1 MDGLSWNELT
11 ERLKVQLTPYPA
23 VLSIGGLLIA
33 AIIDHYAHGDI
44 ATELLY
50 VPPLLVLAYWG
61 GRRIGFCGAAL
72 AIILAFIADLTPNL
86 HGPEL
91 RVFVQNTLI
100 RLAIFPVIA
109 WLASELKSRQDR
121 LSQLAHEDS
130 LTGLAN
136 RPAFFAAL
144 ETELHRAERHGGATS
159 VLYLDIDHFKSVN
172 DHHGHER
179 GDALLRSIAGELVAR
194 VRTTD
199 LVARLG
205 GDEFAILL
213 ILTDPETRDRH
224 AAMGAGRGSR
234 DRLQCRRGD
243 RAPGLEALARPAAG
257 PGRRHHVR
265 AEAAPSPAAARGDPH
280 AGASH
285 RLSGL
290 VVGFHRPGG
299 VQ

>member
-1 MDGLSWNELT
+1 MDGMTWSELT

-23 VLSIGGLLIA
+23 VLSIGGLLLA
-33 AIIDHYAHGDI
+33 AIVDHYAHGDI

-61 GRRIGFCGAAL
+61 GRRIGFWGAAL

-159 VLYLDIDHFKSVN
+159 VLYLDVDHFKSVN

-213 ILTDPETRDRH
+213 ILTDHD
-224 AAMGAGRGSR
+224 AAQSVAQKLATGMLQWAQAEDHEIGFSIGVATAPLGSKLSP
-234 DRLQCRRGD
+234 DQL
-243 RAPGLEALARPAAG
+243 LARADAIMYEQK
-257 PGRRHHVR
+257 RRHHPPR
-265 AEAAPSPAAARGDPH
+265 PEATHTPAHHTG
-280 AGASH
+280 
-285 RLSGL
+285 
-290 VVGFHRPGG
+290 
-299 VQ
+299 